1 MLHLQAEQLSKKT
14 VLREKQLD
22 DAKKQNI
29 QEEQGKAE
37 PFLIDTTLKQIL
49 SNTDDNDWNQMHYLT
64 YI

>member
-49 SNTDDNDWNQMHYLT
+49 SNTDDND
-64 YI
+64 